1 MFRKW
6 RLYVS
11 RSEFKAVN
19 DFIFNVKLRN
29 QITSRINYE
38 KRKSKA
44 LTALAFKLQKIK
56 LRNYF
61 IKYWVNVKDITIEKQ
76 RNCI

>member
-11 RSEFKAVN
+11 RSELKAVN

>member
-11 RSEFKAVN
+11 RSELKAVN

-29 QITSRINYE
+29 QIASRINYE

-44 LTALAFKLQKIK
+44 LTALALKLQKIK

-76 RNCI
+76 RNFI

>member
-6 RLYVS
+6 RLHVS
-11 RSEFKAVN
+11 RSELKAVN
-19 DFIFNVKLRN
+19 DFIFNIKLRN

-61 IKYWVNVKDITIEKQ
+61 IKYWVNVKNMTIEKQ
-76 RNCI
+76 RNYI